1 MDFKERMFTLRIK
14 VDDRYS
20 YTKRGNELQ
29 DKLN

>member
-1 MDFKERMFTLRIK
+1 MDFGERMYTLRIK
-14 VDDRYS
+14 VDDRHS